1 MLSSACFFS
10 MRFETFILYV
20 QLRDT
25 VKFDLLRN
33 KDKIYFVYL
42 EILFIKKL
50 FPRCKICRPIT
61 ACLTKRP
68 TAKGSRSNSIQQILW
83 VAPWRMP
90 RHLANRPFILQHI
103 SWKTAI
109 ADTSG
114 TTCPRLCHYAFRTD
128 LPFTPYAPGKPP

>member
-50 FPRCKICRPIT
+50 FPRCKTHLP
-61 ACLTKRP
+61 AGSHLLKCLPVKDF
-68 TAKGSRSNSIQQILW
+68 RSN
-83 VAPWRMP
+83 
-90 RHLANRPFILQHI
+90 
-103 SWKTAI
+103 
-109 ADTSG
+109 
-114 TTCPRLCHYAFRTD
+114 
-128 LPFTPYAPGKPP
+128 

>member
-50 FPRCKICRPIT
+50 FPRCKTHSP
-61 ACLTKRP
+61 A
-68 TAKGSRSNSIQQILW
+68 G
-83 VAPWRMP
+83 
-90 RHLANRPFILQHI
+90 H
-103 SWKTAI
+103 
-109 ADTSG
+109 
-114 TTCPRLCHYAFRTD
+114 RL
-128 LPFTPYAPGKPP
+128 LK